1 MKHRYKFL
9 TALTLLSISAQAMAD
24 PTLLGRFGD
33 WSVYSRFEGSQK
45 ICYTLADAKTKS
57 PSNVRHG
64 DIHFLVASWKKGDP
78 IQQPSFLADFS
89 LKDSREPTITL
100 SGANFDMYVHRNE
113 AFIAETSDERDLVG
127 KMRAGDTMKLEAT
140 SSRGTNVTY
149 TFSLNGISSALD
161 KAASACQ

>member
-1 MKHRYKFL
+1 MTRKHKIIAAFL
-9 TALTLLSISAQAMAD
+9 VIAVPGQAMAD

-45 ICYTLADAKTKS
+45 ICYTMADAKTKA
-57 PSNVRHG
+57 PSSVRHG
-64 DIHFLVASWKKGDP
+64 DIRFLIASWKKGEP
-78 IQQPSFLADFS
+78 VEQPSFFADFS
-89 LKDSREPTITL
+89 LRDSRDPSISI
-100 SGANFDMYVHRNE
+100 SGSEFDMYVDRNE
-113 AFIAETSDERDLVG
+113 AFIAEYSDERDLVR

-149 TFSLNGISSALD
+149 SFSLRGISAALD